1 MGILVAQPPAKA
13 QWARCLLR
21 RDESKQDFHAEFK
34 TDYDQDEEVQ
44 QRRRIIFDDMIQ
56 AVKQL
61 QGGVSFD
68 RPTKR
73 WWLKGGAGAAKD
85 FIARLRSLDFT
96 FSEAEVE
103 AFLHH
108 TPVISTRPCPSE
120 AFNAFD
126 AFADE
131 EAELDKLLS
140 SGLLDEIEER
150 EACREIIRPSQ
161 APELLHP
168 PFANCTA
175 LVNETVTAVRPG
187 LAVKIGGLTSH
198 PELNGCVGIV
208 DQRDNQGSQ
217 SSQVRWLV
225 TVHCHQYSLAED
237 KLEVEPNPVG
247 PVQVPGTAGTA
258 GTATANLNRL
268 TESNANEAHQAALGE
283 TLSQGDRPQS
293 DPPPQ
298 STSQEAVVIDLETVP
313 DEPRRE
319 SPAQEPR
326 LTRACAICLEEKES
340 TELTVFVPCGHM
352 AACLTCGQ
360 RLSKQPCPVCR
371 KKIKRVQQIFLAV

>member
-13 QWARCLLR
+13 PWARCLLR
-21 RDESKQDFHAEFK
+21 RDESKQDFHAEIK
-34 TDYDQDEEVQ
+34 TDYDHDEEVR
-44 QRRRIIFDDMIQ
+44 QRRRIIFNDMVQ

-68 RPTKR
+68 QPTKR

-103 AFLHH
+103 AFLHQTH
-108 TPVISTRPCPSE
+108 VISTRPCPSD

-150 EACREIIRPSQ
+150 EACREISR
-161 APELLHP
+161 APEPSDP
-168 PFANCTA
+168 PTSGHCTA
-175 LVNETVTAVRPG
+175 LVNETCHTVTAVRPG

-208 DQRDNQGSQ
+208 DQRDQGSQ
-217 SSQVRWLV
+217 PSQTSQTSQVRWLV

-237 KLEVEPNPVG
+237 KLQVEPNPVG
-247 PVQVPGTAGTA
+247 PVQVPPGTSGTPGTPA
-258 GTATANLNRL
+258 GTATANSNRL
-268 TESNANEAHQAALGE
+268 ESNANEANQGALGE
-283 TLSQGDRPQS
+283 MPSQGDRPQS
-293 DPPPQ
+293 DPPQ

-326 LTRACAICLEEKES
+326 TRACAICMEEKES
-340 TELTVFVPCGHM
+340 TQLTVFVP
-352 AACLTCGQ
+352 
-360 RLSKQPCPVCR
+360 
-371 KKIKRVQQIFLAV
+371 

>member
-13 QWARCLLR
+13 PWARCLLR
-21 RDESKQDFHAEFK
+21 RDVKQDFHAEIK
-34 TDYDQDEEVQ
+34 TDYDQDEEVR
-44 QRRRIIFDDMIQ
+44 QRRRIIFNDMVQ

-68 RPTKR
+68 QPTKR
-73 WWLKGGAGAAKD
+73 WWLKGGAGAAQD

-96 FSEAEVE
+96 FSEGDVE
-103 AFLHH
+103 AFLQQTH
-108 TPVISTRPCPSE
+108 VISSRPCPSD

-161 APELLHP
+161 VPGLSDPSTWGHGEH
-168 PFANCTA
+168 CTA
-175 LVNETVTAVRPG
+175 LMSEATAVRPG

-217 SSQVRWLV
+217 HSQTSQVRWLV
-225 TVHCHQYSLAED
+225 TVHCHQYSLAEH
-237 KLEVEPNPVG
+237 KLQVEPNPVA
-247 PVQVPGTAGTA
+247 VQVPPETGTPGTPGTPAGTA
-258 GTATANLNRL
+258 ANSNQL
-268 TESNANEAHQAALGE
+268 ESNGNEANQGALGE
-283 TLSQGDRPQS
+283 TPSQVDRPQS

-298 STSQEAVVIDLETVP
+298 STSQDTAQ
-313 DEPRRE
+313 RRQSE
-319 SPAQEPR
+319 RILQN
-326 LTRACAICLEEKES
+326 
-340 TELTVFVPCGHM
+340 
-352 AACLTCGQ
+352 
-360 RLSKQPCPVCR
+360 
-371 KKIKRVQQIFLAV
+371 

>member
-1 MGILVAQPPAKA
+1 MV
-13 QWARCLLR
+13 
-21 RDESKQDFHAEFK
+21 
-34 TDYDQDEEVQ
+34 
-44 QRRRIIFDDMIQ
+44 Q

-68 RPTKR
+68 QPTKR

-85 FIARLRSLDFT
+85 FIDRLRSLDFT

-103 AFLHH
+103 AFLHQ
-108 TPVISTRPCPSE
+108 TQVISTRPCPPCPSN
-120 AFNAFD
+120 AFAKAFD

-150 EACREIIRPSQ
+150 EACRELRPSQ
-161 APELLHP
+161 VPELPELSDLPSGGH
-168 PFANCTA
+168 CTA
-175 LVNETVTAVRPG
+175 LVNETCHTVTAVRPG

-217 SSQVRWLV
+217 PSQTQVRWLV

-237 KLEVEPNPVG
+237 KLQVEPSPVGPVG
-247 PVQVPGTAGTA
+247 PVQVPPATSGTPGTPEA
-258 GTATANLNRL
+258 ANSNRL
-268 TESNANEAHQAALGE
+268 ESNANEALISALGE
-283 TLSQGDRPQS
+283 TPSGDRPQS
-293 DPPPQ
+293 DPPQ
-298 STSQEAVVIDLETVP
+298 STIQEAVVIDLETVP
-313 DEPRRE
+313 EPRRE

-326 LTRACAICLEEKES
+326 TRACAICMEEKAS

-360 RLSKQPCPVCR
+360 RLFKQPCPVCR